1 MQVEESE
8 DSDLNPYGEDL
19 NLDSSKGCSNEWI
32 RITIQAIRI
41 PGEERSETEGHKF
54 KFLNKRSKSLMKN
67 K

>member
-1 MQVEESE
+1 MQAEESE

-19 NLDSSKGCSNEWI
+19 NLDSSKGCSNESI

-41 PGEERSETEGHKF
+41 PGEEKSETEGHRF
-54 KFLNKRSKSLMKN
+54 ESLMKN